1 MALKR
6 GGKPADIVGVSMRR
20 APWRRM
26 TWVLIAWCALA
37 GGWIAV
43 SAATGSTIG
52 AALPIGLI
60 GLVILTLIWRLTRSK
75 APPPERPAASAGPT
89 FDW

>member
-1 MALKR
+1 
-6 GGKPADIVGVSMRR
+6 
-20 APWRRM
+20 M

-43 SAATGSTIG
+43 SAATASNLR
-52 AALPIGLI
+52 AALAIGLI
-60 GLVILTLIWRLTRSK
+60 GLVILTLIWRLTRSQEQ
-75 APPPERPAASAGPT
+75 PPPERPAASAGPT

>member
-1 MALKR
+1 
-6 GGKPADIVGVSMRR
+6 
-20 APWRRM
+20 M
-26 TWVLIAWCALA
+26 TWVLIAWCVLG

-43 SAATGSTIG
+43 SAATGSNIR

-75 APPPERPAASAGPT
+75 EEPAPERPAASTGPT

>member
-1 MALKR
+1 
-6 GGKPADIVGVSMRR
+6 MRR
-20 APWRRM
+20 PPWRTM
-26 TWVLIAWCALA
+26 TWVLIAWCVLA
-37 GGWIAV
+37 GGWIVV
-43 SAATGSTIG
+43 SAVTASTIR

-60 GLVILTLIWRLTRSK
+60 GVVVLTLAWRLTRAK

>member
-1 MALKR
+1 
-6 GGKPADIVGVSMRR
+6 
-20 APWRRM
+20 M

-43 SAATGSTIG
+43 SAATGSNIR

-60 GLVILTLIWRLTRSK
+60 GLVILTLIWRLTRSQEE
-75 APPPERPAASAGPT
+75 PPPERPAASAGPT

>member
-1 MALKR
+1 
-6 GGKPADIVGVSMRR
+6 
-20 APWRRM
+20 M

-37 GGWIAV
+37 GAWIAV
-43 SAATGSTIG
+43 SAATGANIR

-60 GLVILTLIWRLTRSK
+60 GLVILTLIWRLTRSQEE
-75 APPPERPAASAGPT
+75 PPPERPAASAGPT